1 MSPDKIQHIF
11 DVIDRKGA
19 KNLEKMQNDLT
30 KIYMMQV
37 NNKDGMPGSVQQPQ
51 EGIKK
56 PRDGEWGTL
65 PANAMSR
72 NEQLSPMMQ
81 GSQN

>member
-11 DVIDRKGA
+11 DRIDRTGA

-37 NNKDGMPGSVQQPQ
+37 DNKGGMGSHPGQQQQ
-51 EGIKK
+51 ESIKK
-56 PRDGEWGTL
+56 P
-65 PANAMSR
+65 
-72 NEQLSPMMQ
+72 
-81 GSQN
+81 